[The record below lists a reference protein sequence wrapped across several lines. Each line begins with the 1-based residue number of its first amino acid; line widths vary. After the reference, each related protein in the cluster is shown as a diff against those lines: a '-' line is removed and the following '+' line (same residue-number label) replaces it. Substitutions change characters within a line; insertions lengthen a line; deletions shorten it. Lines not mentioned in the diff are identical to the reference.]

1 MHADNGD
8 GISLTFD
15 DMDTFMTLCGQHDEN
30 LKRLGS
36 RLGIKLSIR
45 GNCVSLS
52 GEEQKV
58 ELARTLLKQL
68 YDIAGRGTAVGIE
81 EIDRGV
87 AVLSSDP
94 SASLSEVMNHGL
106 RLPSAAGRVVPKSPH
121 QKSYMAAM
129 KDHEIV
135 IAIGPAGTGKTYL
148 AMATAVAALLKKR
161 YKRIV
166 LTRPAVEAGERLG
179 FLPGDLA
186 DKVNPYLRP
195 MYDALYHLLDVDR
208 GNRLIDNGVIE
219 IAPLAFMRGRTL
231 NDAFVILDE
240 AQNCS
245 IDQMLMFLTRLGY
258 NSRAVVTGDIT
269 QTDLPPGR
277 PSGLEHARSI
287 LGSIPGIAFC
297 HLDDRD
303 VMRQPVVSRIIRA
316 YQEDRNGKGKT
327 S

>member
-1 MHADNGD
+1 MHTENGD
-8 GISLTFD
+8 GFSLTFD
-15 DMDTFMTLCGQHDEN
+15 DMDAFMTLCGRHDEN
-30 LKRLGS
+30 LKRLGK
-36 RLGIKLSIR
+36 RLDIKVSIR

-52 GEEQKV
+52 GDDVKV
-58 ELARTLLKQL
+58 DLGRALLQQL
-68 YDIAGRGTAVGIE
+68 YDLARRGTVIGME
-81 EIDRGV
+81 EIDQGA
-87 AVLSSDP
+87 AVLSRDP
-94 SASLSEVMNHGL
+94 TASLPDVMNHGI
-106 RLPSAAGRVVPKSPH
+106 RLPSSAGRVVPKSPN
-121 QKSYMAAM
+121 QKRYMEAM
-129 KDHEIV
+129 ESHEVV

-148 AMATAVAALLKKR
+148 AMATAVSALLKKR
-161 YKRIV
+161 FKRIV

-208 GNRLIDNGVIE
+208 GNRLIDSGVIE

-258 NSRAVVTGDIT
+258 NSTAVVTGDIT

-277 PSGLEHARSI
+277 PSGLEHAQGI
-287 LGSIPGIAFC
+287 LGNIPGIAFC
-297 HLDDRD
+297 HLDDQD

-316 YQEDRNGKGKT
+316 YEEDRNGKG
-327 S
+327 